1 MTNKKIGNDFESDF
15 CEILFKNGFW
25 THNLAQNASGQP
37 ADVLAVRNSKS
48 YLIDCKFCA
57 NNRFQFSRLEEN
69 QQMSMTLWK
78 NCNNGEGWFA
88 LSLNDGRVYML
99 YHSLMIALSL
109 NQSSI
114 NEELI
119 THYGTPLEKWL
130 LNH

>member
-1 MTNKKIGNDFESDF
+1 MNNKRLGNSFEAEL
-15 CEILFKNGFW
+15 CEILFENGFW

-37 ADVLAVRNSKS
+37 ADVLAVRNSKA
-48 YLIDCKFCA
+48 YLIDCKFCT

-88 LSLNDGRVYML
+88 MSLNDGRVYML
-99 YHSLMIALSL
+99 RHSLMIALSL